1 MLLKTNG
8 TKRGGGRVHFVVVVV
23 VHFVVVVV
31 AVAVVATVVVFYIRS
46 RHTSSLSKNH
56 YLFGGFKCLKNII
69 PKTWGSVQT
78 NLL

>member
-23 VHFVVVVV
+23 VVAVAV